1 MLQGKPIKARIKAKP
16 MNRLPIAPP
25 VQIPNKN
32 GFRATPP
39 PPVYDPTTYA
49 TAQPRYV
56 YTNGAIPQ
64 GTVPYSG
71 QVMFVSTVLICL
83 PDVYLYS
90 NVTVLAIP
98 ATTILSWIDATMA
111 YSTTTWSKLL

>member
-1 MLQGKPIKARIKAKP
+1 

-32 GFRATPP
+32 GFRTTPP
-39 PPVYDPTTYA
+39 PPVYDPATYA

-71 QVMFVSTVLICL
+71 QVMFVSRKCNFFVFQKCYNIFRFE
-83 PDVYLYS
+83 
-90 NVTVLAIP
+90 AIP
-98 ATTILSWIDATMA
+98 AATILSWIDATMA
-111 YSTTTWSKLL
+111 YSTTTSWSKLL

>member
-1 MLQGKPIKARIKAKP
+1 

-71 QVMFVSTVLICL
+71 QVMFVSKMQLLGRL
-83 PDVYLYS
+83 PVFSMMPFVCSHSSS
-90 NVTVLAIP
+90 NNF
-98 ATTILSWIDATMA
+98 ILD
-111 YSTTTWSKLL
+111 

>member
-1 MLQGKPIKARIKAKP
+1 

-71 QVMFVSTVLICL
+71 QVMFVSRMSLNIRRSLIHFQC
-83 PDVYLYS
+83 VSFVSHSSS
-90 NVTVLAIP
+90 NNF
-98 ATTILSWIDATMA
+98 ILD
-111 YSTTTWSKLL
+111 

>member
-1 MLQGKPIKARIKAKP
+1 

-39 PPVYDPTTYA
+39 PPVYDPATYA

-64 GTVPYSG
+64 GTVPSYNG
-71 QVMFVSTVLICL
+71 QVMFVSRELISIQSRSQFNFQC
-83 PDVYLYS
+83 VARFYS
-90 NVTVLAIP
+90 AIP
-98 ATTILSWIDATMA
+98 ATILSTIDATMA
-111 YSTTTWSKLL
+111 YSTTTARSKFL

>member
-1 MLQGKPIKARIKAKP
+1 

-71 QVMFVSTVLICL
+71 QVMFVSRSSVFK
-83 PDVYLYS
+83 S
-90 NVTVLAIP
+90 FE
-98 ATTILSWIDATMA
+98 
-111 YSTTTWSKLL
+111 STHSVISL